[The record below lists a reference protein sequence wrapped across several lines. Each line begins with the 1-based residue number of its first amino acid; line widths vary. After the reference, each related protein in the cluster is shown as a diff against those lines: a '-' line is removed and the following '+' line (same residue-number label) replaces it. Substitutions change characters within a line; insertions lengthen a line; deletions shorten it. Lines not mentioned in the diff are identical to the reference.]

1 MTENVEFDPARSAA
15 IRNLIVTTVSRGR
28 HPARPRLHTGFV
40 IGAVAFGSLASVGAA
55 AVVASTNGWIAMPS
69 STPGGQA
76 SYAPIPDWPVNANGQ
91 TYGMLGDSPVPPDLI
106 RVQGSDAEGNAVE
119 GYVLSSD
126 LEQPMPTSPAEA
138 LRMQAEREKKYPN
151 GREVP
156 LYRSDG
162 ETVIGSF
169 PAG

>member
-1 MTENVEFDPARSAA
+1 
-15 IRNLIVTTVSRGR
+15 
-28 HPARPRLHTGFV
+28 
-40 IGAVAFGSLASVGAA
+40 
-55 AVVASTNGWIAMPS
+55 
-69 STPGGQA
+69 
-76 SYAPIPDWPVNANGQ
+76 
-91 TYGMLGDSPVPPDLI
+91 MLGDSPVPPDLI
-106 RVQGSDAEGNAVE
+106 RASGSDAEGNTVE

-162 ETVIGSF
+162 ETVIGAF
-169 PAG
+169 LAG